1 MRGNTMKMT
10 LDKSF
15 NLTLEDVTEKEAEY
29 IENRIISYWFIYS
42 SSRKEVINGK
52 ECFVLDLWWE
62 TPTPFKNKNVF
73 FEKIQTWY
81 KEIHNER

>member
-1 MRGNTMKMT
+1 MKMT

-42 SSRKEVINGK
+42 SSRK
-52 ECFVLDLWWE
+52 
-62 TPTPFKNKNVF
+62 
-73 FEKIQTWY
+73 
-81 KEIHNER
+81 